1 MQHGRMALLALSLL
15 SACAATTPGQDSAGS
30 RVAGGR
36 NYGDYLVGRFAAAQ
50 GDMAVASDHLRAA
63 AAQDPQDRELAS
75 QAFLTS
81 LLAGRQ
87 DLDGLARGVTDNP
100 IAQLYIADKEA
111 RAGQWDAA
119 QRRYASIPDRGL
131 TGALRPLVIAWS
143 MQGAGRTDDALAM
156 LKPLAAS
163 GQLRGIYTLHMA
175 LIADQAGRTGDAA
188 QLYQAAQQAFGTPNL
203 RLDVILASAAAR
215 RGLTDEARRTI
226 ASLVATNVD
235 LAIAQPALDASVA
248 QPAVPRPV
256 DGIAEAY
263 LAFAAAL
270 HESGAGEVAEALIRL
285 ALLDRPDLTSA
296 RLLLAEIQAGRH
308 PRQALTTL
316 RAVPEADPLRAVIQL
331 RMAGLLN
338 AVGDHKAAATVADA
352 VAREYPNRP
361 EPLVAAAEAMRM
373 EKRYAE
379 AAGVYGQA
387 IARAAAL
394 GAVPWT
400 FYFERGIC
408 REESGDWPGA
418 QADLEQAVRLA
429 PDQPVALNYL
439 AYSWAERREHL
450 DRAHEML
457 ERAVA
462 INPNDGSIVDSL
474 GWVLLHQGDTAGAVS
489 QLERAVEL
497 QPDDPV
503 INGHL
508 GDAYMAAGRKREAA
522 YQWRRA
528 LALEPKDADKAR
540 IEAKLNE
547 TEASPSARV
556 QP

>member
-1 MQHGRMALLALSLL
+1 MALLALSLL

-30 RVAGGR
+30 QAAGGR
-36 NYGDYLVGRFAAAQ
+36 DYADYLVGRFAAAQ
-50 GDMAVASDHLRAA
+50 GDMAVASDRLRAA
-63 AAQDPQDRELAS
+63 AAQDPLNHDLAS
-75 QAFLTS
+75 QAFFTS

-87 DLDGLARGVTDNP
+87 DLGGLASGVTDNP
-100 IAQLYIADKEA
+100 VAQLYVADKEA

-119 QRRYASIPDRGL
+119 QRRYATIPDRGL
-131 TGALRPLVIAWS
+131 TGALRPLLIAWA
-143 MQGAGRTDDALAM
+143 MQGAGRTDDALAV
-156 LKPLAAS
+156 LKPLAGS
-163 GQLRGIYTLHMA
+163 GQLRGVYTLHMA
-175 LIADQAGRTGDAA
+175 LIADQAGRAGDAA
-188 QLYQAAQQAFGTPNL
+188 QLYRAAQQEFGTPNL
-203 RLDVILASAAAR
+203 RLDVILASAEAR
-215 RGLTDEARRTI
+215 RGLIDEARRTI
-226 ASLVATNVD
+226 ASLVAANVD
-235 LAIAQPALDASVA
+235 LAIARAPLDANVA

-270 HESGAGEVAEALIRL
+270 HEGGAAEVAEALIRL

-296 RLLLAEIQAGRH
+296 RLLLAEIQAAKH
-308 PRQALTTL
+308 PREALATL
-316 RAVPEADPLRAVIQL
+316 RAVPESDPLHAVIQL
-331 RMAGLLN
+331 REAALLN
-338 AVGDHKAAATVADA
+338 AVGDHTAAAAVADT
-352 VAREYPNRP
+352 VAREHPDRP

-373 EKRYAE
+373 EKHYAE
-379 AAGVYGQA
+379 AVGVYSQA
-387 IARAAAL
+387 IARAASLA
-394 GAVPWT
+394 GVPWT
-400 FYFERGIC
+400 LYFERGIC

-497 QPDDPV
+497 DPDDPV

-508 GDAYMAAGRKREAA
+508 GDAYMAAGRKREAE

-528 LALEPKDADKAR
+528 LTLEPKDADKAR

-547 TEASPSARV
+547 TASNPPARA